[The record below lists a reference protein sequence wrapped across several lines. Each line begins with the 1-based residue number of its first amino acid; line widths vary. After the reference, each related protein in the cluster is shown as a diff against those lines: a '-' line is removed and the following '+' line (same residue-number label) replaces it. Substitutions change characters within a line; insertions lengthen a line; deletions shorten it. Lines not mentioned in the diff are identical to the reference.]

1 MPNVDGKEFPY
12 TPKGMAAAAK
22 AKRMKPS
29 KEDASGRMAQRGLSK
44 EAAGAKG
51 RQMPRKPKALT
62 PKQKEA
68 LDKMVPL
75 KPKNPR
81 KPKKDDLTIP
91 DFMKKFGK
99 PKKIGKAVRGVVPK
113 PKTQRKMG

>member
-1 MPNVDGKEFPY
+1 MPRNPQ
-12 TPKGMAAAAK
+12 PAK
-22 AKRMKPS
+22 KMKPS

-44 EAAGAKG
+44 AAGTKG
-51 RQMPRKPKALT
+51 RQMPLKPLT

-68 LDKMVPL
+68 LDNMVPL

-99 PKKIGKAVRGVVPK
+99 PKKIGKAVRGVIPK
-113 PKTQRKMG
+113 QKTQRKMG

>member
-1 MPNVDGKEFPY
+1 MPNVDGKEYPY

-44 EAAGAKG
+44 AAGTKG
-51 RQMPRKPKALT
+51 RQMPRKPLT

-68 LDKMVPL
+68 LDNMVPL
-75 KPKNPR
+75 KPRNPR
-81 KPKKDDLTIP
+81 KPKKDELTIP
-91 DFMKKFGK
+91 KFMKDFGK
-99 PKKIGKAVRGVVPK
+99 PKQKLGKAVRGVVPK
-113 PKTQRKMG
+113 PRKPRKQF